1 MLILDENFRRHLEA
15 FASEL
20 FKYTFNLHS
29 DEYSVFLYI
38 WLLYTV
44 YVAFLILKITILWYI
59 LPPWNKIS
67 HIVV

>member
-29 DEYSVFLYI
+29 DEYCVFIHLITLYSVCSISYFKNNYI
-38 WLLYTV
+38 VIYIATV
-44 YVAFLILKITILWYI
+44 K
-59 LPPWNKIS
+59 
-67 HIVV
+67 